1 MRRLWRVRLLVWL
14 VRVTAVMALLPAQA
28 AVAGSVPI
36 TGPPTPPGMA
46 AWDTAVE
53 GLMSRYHL
61 PGASLA
67 VAYQGRVV
75 LEHGYGYADTKA
87 RALVQPDS
95 RFRLASVTKNLTDAA
110 IGVLLRE
117 RKLSLSTR
125 PFATILSK
133 LRAPGGKKPIDPRVG
148 QITIADLINMK
159 GGWDITKLGFDPVFD
174 PVPEER
180 ALRLRSPPTCQ
191 EAIEYMLGRRLNHA
205 PGTVYA
211 YSNLGYCVL
220 GEVLAHVMHTTCSKA
235 LDELVLKPA
244 GMSDTEPS
252 LTNPA
257 ALLPGEVHYYGQGG
271 DSGSNSPNRLSLTA
285 SLGAA
290 GMVSTALDLERYL
303 IVLGGGVPS
312 SPPWPNPAGNS
323 YEGILGPPPVEAGID
338 WEWDGSLPG
347 TSTSMIIQGPVSVVF
362 LSNSRSS
369 TGPVY
374 TIFHTLAEQQTTW
387 PAGNLLT
394 PPAP

>member
-1 MRRLWRVRLLVWL
+1 
-14 VRVTAVMALLPAQA
+14 MALLPAQA

-53 GLMSRYHL
+53 GLMSRYHV

-180 ALRLRSPPTCQ
+180 ALRLHSPPTCQ
-191 EAIEYMLGRRLNHA
+191 KAIEYMLGRRLNHA

-252 LTNPA
+252 PTNPA

-271 DSGSNSPNRLSLTA
+271 DSGSNSPSRLSLTA

-338 WEWDGSLPG
+338 
-347 TSTSMIIQGPVSVVF
+347 
-362 LSNSRSS
+362 
-369 TGPVY
+369 
-374 TIFHTLAEQQTTW
+374 
-387 PAGNLLT
+387 
-394 PPAP
+394 